1 MRIEADQVLWSVP
14 ESDRAGRPLLVLLHG
29 HGMNERIGF
38 ELRHQL
44 SSCLVVAS
52 LRGPLRARDGYGW
65 FPLDASFSFGQ
76 VASAVAAVLSW
87 LDAQSDNHSSVGL
100 LGFSQGSAIAVQCL
114 RERPMDYAYA
124 VVLSG
129 FLNPLPARGD
139 RELSRIRP
147 PVFSGRGGADTLVPR
162 PVVALTE
169 QWLRTHATL
178 TSKVYP
184 GLGHSVS
191 DEELADLAAFL
202 DAQLRPE
209 RERTT

>member
-1 MRIEADQVLWSVP
+1 VRIEADQVLWSDP

-44 SSCLVVAS
+44 PSSLVLAS
-52 LRGPLRARDGYGW
+52 LRGPLRARAGYGW
-65 FPLDASFSFGQ
+65 FPLDAGFSLGQ
-76 VASAVAAVLSW
+76 VASAVSAVLSW
-87 LDAQSDNHSSVGL
+87 LDDQSDNHSSVGL

-114 RERPMDYAYA
+114 RERPTDFAYA
-124 VVLSG
+124 AVLSG

-139 RELSRIRP
+139 RELARIRP
-147 PVFSGRGGADTLVPR
+147 PMFSGRGGADGLVPR
-162 PVVALTE
+162 PLVVLTE
-169 QWLRTHATL
+169 RWLASHATL

-191 DEELADLAAFL
+191 DEEIADLAVFL
-202 DAQLRPE
+202 EAQLE
-209 RERTT
+209 RHGN

>member
-1 MRIEADQVLWSVP
+1 VRIEADQVLWSDP

-44 SSCLVVAS
+44 PSSLVLAS
-52 LRGPLRARDGYGW
+52 LRGPLRARAGYGW
-65 FPLDASFSFGQ
+65 FPLDGGFSLGQ
-76 VASAVAAVLSW
+76 VASAVSAVLSW
-87 LDAQSDNHSSVGL
+87 LDDQSDNHSSVGL

-114 RERPMDYAYA
+114 RERPTDFAYA
-124 VVLSG
+124 AVLSG

-139 RELSRIRP
+139 RELARIRP
-147 PVFSGRGGADTLVPR
+147 PMFSGRGGADGLVPR
-162 PVVALTE
+162 PLVVLTE
-169 QWLRTHATL
+169 RWLASHATL

-191 DEELADLAAFL
+191 DEEIADLAVFL
-202 DAQLRPE
+202 EAQLE
-209 RERTT
+209 RHGN